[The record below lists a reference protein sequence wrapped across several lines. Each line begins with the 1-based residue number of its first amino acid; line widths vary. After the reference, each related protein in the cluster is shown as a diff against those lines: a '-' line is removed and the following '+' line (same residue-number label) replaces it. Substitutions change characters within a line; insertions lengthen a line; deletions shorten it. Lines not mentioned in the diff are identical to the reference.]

1 MGWFNF
7 NKGEKPKHKNS
18 KVNWV
23 ELTTPEQLN
32 KIVEESKTKPV
43 LIYKHSTRCSVSI
56 MAKSHLDTSWDL
68 PSEQLKCYYL
78 DLLKHRD
85 VSNQIAEMFGVIHQS
100 PQVLIIKNGKC
111 IYNASH
117 DSIHSRTIAKQIKE

>member
-7 NKGEKPKHKNS
+7 NKGEKTPHRNS
-18 KVNWV
+18 EVNWI
-23 ELTTPEQLN
+23 ELSDVSQLN
-32 KIVEESKTKPV
+32 QIIEESKSVPV

-56 MAKSHLDTSWDL
+56 MAKNHLDRNWDL
-68 PSEQLKCYYL
+68 PDDKMKCYFL

-85 VSNQIAEMFGVIHQS
+85 ISNQITETFNVIHQS
-100 PQVLIIKNGKC
+100 PQVLIIKDGSC

-117 DSIHSRTIAKQIKE
+117 DSINVRTIAKQIK

>member
-7 NKGEKPKHKNS
+7 NKGEKPTHRNS
-18 KVNWV
+18 QVNWID
-23 ELTTPEQLN
+23 LTDISQLN
-32 KIVEESKTKPV
+32 QIIEESKSIPV

-56 MAKSHLDTSWDL
+56 MAKNHLDRNWELD
-68 PSEQLKCYYL
+68 EDKMKCYYL

-85 VSNQIAEMFGVIHQS
+85 ISNEIANVFNVIHQS
-100 PQVLIIKNGKC
+100 PQVLIIKNGAC

-117 DSIHSRTIAKQIKE
+117 DSINVRTIAKQIK